1 MSTLPAA
8 KPDGGSPPPG
18 DGPPQLG
25 ATIGRSVMAA
35 LGRPADFLR
44 VTVRRVTDDSYR
56 VNVVTGAD
64 PSSARIAHSYFVAV
78 DARGNLTDSTPAVT
92 KLYAG

>member
-1 MSTLPAA
+1 MSTLPTV
-8 KPDGGSPPPG
+8 KPDGGSPPGG
-18 DGPPQLG
+18 DGLPQL
-25 ATIGRSVMAA
+25 AVVIGRSVMAA

-44 VTVRRVTDDSYR
+44 VTVRKVTDDGYR

-64 PSSARIAHSYFVAV
+64 HSSARIAHSYFVAV

>member
-8 KPDGGSPPPG
+8 KPDGGAPTGG
-18 DGPPQLG
+18 DGPPQP
-25 ATIGRSVMAA
+25 AAAIGRAVMAA

-44 VTVRRVTDDSYR
+44 VTVRMVTADSYR
-56 VNVVTGAD
+56 VNVVTGPD
-64 PSSARIAHSYFVAV
+64 PSSARIAHSYFVTADPGGTV
-78 DARGNLTDSTPAVT
+78 TRSTPAVT